1 LANRN
6 RVIVL
11 PESEPT
17 ITDYGNITALPRA
30 DERGAEL
37 WERRLVVA
45 VLAVDVCALLAAIG
59 IAEVIRMS
67 GPRTPTSLFRDLLLT
82 GTVFVAWL
90 GALFLNRAYEPRFL
104 GLGAEEYKRVFRAG
118 TALLA
123 GVATLSYAD
132 MAVTGRTLV
141 VVALPLATAFALVGR
156 YAVRGT
162 VVRARARGRCM
173 HRVVVVGS
181 PEGVADFVAVSR
193 KAVDAG
199 LHVVGCCLPEAL
211 MYDAEARARAGVP
224 LLGSANDVRRAT
236 LVSGATTIAITSS
249 GAITGGQLRRLAWDL
264 EGTGIDILVAPAL
277 TDIAGPRIH
286 LRPVAG
292 LPLIHLEEP
301 EFDGGRQTVKGAV
314 DRVAALAALVL
325 MTPVLAVVSLLV
337 ASTSPGPVLFRQT
350 RVGRNGK
357 PFTMLK
363 FRSMSHDAERHLAA
377 LQVANENADGLL
389 FKIKADPRVTPIG
402 KILRRF
408 SLDELPQLINVLRGE
423 MSLVGPRPPLETEVA
438 QYGEDT
444 ARRLLVKPG
453 LTGLWQISGR
463 SDLPWDEAVRL
474 DLHYVEN
481 WSIALDC
488 LILWKT
494 AFAVF
499 ARRGAY

>member
-1 LANRN
+1 
-6 RVIVL
+6 
-11 PESEPT
+11 
-17 ITDYGNITALPRA
+17 
-30 DERGAEL
+30 
-37 WERRLVVA
+37 
-45 VLAVDVCALLAAIG
+45 
-59 IAEVIRMS
+59 
-67 GPRTPTSLFRDLLLT
+67 
-82 GTVFVAWL
+82 
-90 GALFLNRAYEPRFL
+90 
-104 GLGAEEYKRVFRAG
+104 
-118 TALLA
+118 
-123 GVATLSYAD
+123 
-132 MAVTGRTLV
+132 
-141 VVALPLATAFALVGR
+141 
-156 YAVRGT
+156 
-162 VVRARARGRCM
+162 
-173 HRVVVVGS
+173 
-181 PEGVADFVAVSR
+181 
-193 KAVDAG
+193 
-199 LHVVGCCLPEAL
+199 
-211 MYDAEARARAGVP
+211 
-224 LLGSANDVRRAT
+224 VRRAT

-249 GAITGGQLRRLAWDL
+249 GAVSGSQLRRLAWDL

-301 EFDGGRQTVKGAV
+301 EFDGGRQTVKGAL
-314 DRVAALAALVL
+314 DRVASLGALVL
-325 MTPVLAVVSLLV
+325 MMPVFAVVSLLV
-337 ASTSPGPVLFRQT
+337 AVTSPGPVLFRQT
-350 RVGRNGK
+350 RVGRNGQ

-363 FRSMSHDAERHLAA
+363 FRSMRHDAERHLAS
-377 LQVANENADGLL
+377 LQVSNENADGLL
-389 FKIKADPRVTPIG
+389 FKMKADPRITPLG

>member
-1 LANRN
+1 MANSN

-11 PESEPT
+11 PESEPRT
-17 ITDYGNITALPRA
+17 VDYGTVALLPGP

-37 WERRLVVA
+37 WERRLVGA
-45 VLAVDVCALLAAIG
+45 VLAVDAVALLVAISV
-59 IAEVIRMS
+59 ADVVRMS
-67 GPRTPTSLFRDLLLT
+67 GPRTPTSPYRDLLLA

-104 GLGAEEYKRVFRAG
+104 GQGAEEYKRVFGAG

-123 GVATLSYAD
+123 AVATISYAD
-132 MAVTGRTLV
+132 RAVTGRILV
-141 VVALPLATAFALVGR
+141 VVALPLATAFALIGR
-156 YAVRGT
+156 YAVRSG
-162 VVRARARGRCM
+162 VVRARGHGRCM
-173 HRVVVVGS
+173 HRVVVVGT
-181 PEGVADFVAVSR
+181 PEGVADFVAVSQ
-193 KAVDAG
+193 KEVQAG
-199 LHVVGCCLPEAL
+199 LQVVGCCLPEAL
-211 MYDAEARARAGVP
+211 LHDPVARARAGVP
-224 LLGSANDVRRAT
+224 LLGSASDVRRAT

-249 GAITGGQLRRLAWDL
+249 GAVSGSQLRRLAWDL

-325 MTPVLAVVSLLV
+325 MAPVFAVVSVLV
-337 ASTSPGPVLFRQT
+337 AVTSPGPVLFRQT
-350 RVGRNGK
+350 RVGRNGQL
-357 PFTMLK
+357 FTMLK
-363 FRSMSHDAERHLAA
+363 FRSMRHDAERQLAS
-377 LQVANENADGLL
+377 LRVSNENADGLL
-389 FKIKADPRVTPIG
+389 FKIRADPRITPLG
-402 KILRRF
+402 RVLRRF

-423 MSLVGPRPPLETEVA
+423 MSLVGPRPPLESEVE

>member
-1 LANRN
+1 MANSN

-11 PESEPT
+11 PDAEPRHADHGT
-17 ITDYGNITALPRA
+17 VALLPQPG
-30 DERGAEL
+30 ERGAEL
-37 WERRLVVA
+37 WERRLVAA
-45 VLAVDVCALLAAIG
+45 VLAVDALAMLVAIG
-59 IAEVIRMS
+59 IAEVVRMS

-82 GTVFVAWL
+82 GSIFVAWL
-90 GALFLNRAYEPRFL
+90 GVLFLNRAYEPRFL
-104 GLGAEEYKRVFRAG
+104 GLGPEEYKRVFSAG

-123 GVATLSYAD
+123 AVATLSYAD

-156 YAVRGT
+156 YAVRSG
-162 VVRARARGRCM
+162 VVRARTRGRCM
-173 HRVVVVGS
+173 HRVVVVGT
-181 PEGVADFVAVSR
+181 PEGVADFVTISR
-193 KAVDAG
+193 KEVHAG
-199 LHVVGCCLPEAL
+199 LHVVGCCLPEASL
-211 MYDAEARARAGVP
+211 YDPAARSLAGVP
-224 LLGSANDVRRAT
+224 LLGSAHDVRRAT

-249 GAITGGQLRRLAWDL
+249 GAISGNDLRRLAWDL

-301 EFDGGRQTVKGAV
+301 EFEGGRQTVKGAL
-314 DRVAALAALVL
+314 DRVASLAALVL
-325 MTPVLAVVSLLV
+325 MMPVLAVVSLLV
-337 ASTSPGPVLFRQT
+337 AFTSPGPVLFRQT
-350 RVGRNGK
+350 RIGRNGQ

-363 FRSMSHDAERHLAA
+363 FRSMRHNAERQLAD
-377 LQVANENADGLL
+377 LQVSNENADGLL
-389 FKIKADPRVTPIG
+389 FKMKADPRITPLG